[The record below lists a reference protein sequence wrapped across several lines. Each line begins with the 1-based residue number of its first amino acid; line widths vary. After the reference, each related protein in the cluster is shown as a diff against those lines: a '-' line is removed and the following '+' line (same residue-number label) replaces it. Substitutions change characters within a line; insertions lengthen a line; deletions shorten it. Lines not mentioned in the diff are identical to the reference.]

1 MSDDRL
7 VIRASEMTD
16 TGRRDGGRFCLVQRD
31 RLGLGEVSVG
41 VSDNPSGTEVATHRH
56 SCGELFVVYEGRGV
70 YTIDE
75 TEIVAMPG
83 DIVIVPPNTW
93 HSFRPDA
100 GMSLRHVAAYDS
112 GHVTIEFATGRVI
125 SS

>member
-56 SCGELFVVYEGRGV
+56 LCGELFVVYEGRGV
-70 YTIDE
+70 YTIGE
-75 TEIVAMPG
+75 TEIVATPG

-112 GHVTIEFATGRVI
+112 GHVTIEFATGRAI